1 MEDFGQINM
10 KDTDKV
16 GTRKEHVITLNKKA
30 RHDYEILSTYEAGIV
45 LTGTEVKSLR
55 DHKASIQEA
64 YARIKGGEVWLVS
77 SNIPVY
83 KHGNISNH
91 EPLRERKLLLTKS
104 EIRKIDQKLKEKG
117 LTLVPLKLFFSGPFV
132 KIEIG
137 LAKGKRL
144 YDKRETIRKEESKK
158 HLKRVRI

>member
-1 MEDFGQINM
+1 M
-10 KDTDKV
+10 KENDKV
-16 GTRKEHVITLNKKA
+16 GTRKELVIALNKKA
-30 RHDYEILSTYEAGIV
+30 RHDYEILSTYEGGIV

-55 DHKASIQEA
+55 ERKASIQEA

-117 LTLVPLKLFFSGPFV
+117 LTLVPLKLFFSGAFV

-144 YDKRETIRKEESKK
+144 YDKRETMRKEESKK